1 MSYTDVFGGANVYP
15 SEISYS
21 FVDLTVDIFLSWP
34 EETSTNVNL
43 ATRIMDVDAATAGLS
58 IYLPGA
64 QKAGNGETILFNNVG
79 ASAFIVKNYDGTQIV
94 SIDPGIVWQ
103 VYLTDNTTDAGAWIA
118 LQYGAAISS
127 ANASALAGTG
137 LIAIGTL
144 LSQAMP
150 VTQFNSD
157 YIAGANDRSRTYIWD
172 ASGSGAVALPDP
184 ATVGNNWF
192 MNFRNAGGGEVVF
205 TPAAGSIDGGATKT
219 YQPQES
225 SIIVSDG
232 SDFYTIGFGQSAIFV
247 FDYTV
252 ISIAGTGNYTL
263 SGSEL
268 NRIAYKFT
276 GVLTGNRTVIVP
288 DTVQQYWV
296 DNATTGSY
304 TLTVRSTTG
313 TGPTIGQNQRAIFYC
328 NGADVVDADTSTVS
342 TPFSI
347 AQGGTGAVTA
357 GGALINLGGTSVGI
371 SLFTAVDAAA
381 AWAALGPLPAG
392 AVDGGTF

>member
-21 FVDLTVDIFLSWP
+21 FVDLTTDIFLSWP

-64 QKAGNGETILFNNVG
+64 QKAGTGETILFNNVG
-79 ASAFIVKNYDGTQIV
+79 ASAFIVKNYDGTQVV
-94 SIDPGIVWQ
+94 SIDPGVVWQ
-103 VYLTDNTTDAGAWIA
+103 VYLTNNTTDAGEWIA

-137 LIAIGTL
+137 LIAIGSL

-157 YIAGANDRSRTYIWD
+157 YTAGTNDRSRTYIWD

-205 TPAAGSIDGGATKT
+205 TPAAGLIDGGATKT

-232 SDFYTIGFGQSAIFV
+232 SNFYTIGFGQSAIFV

-252 ISIAGTGNYTL
+252 INIAGTGNYTL
-263 SGSEL
+263 TGSEL

-276 GVLTGNRTVIVP
+276 GLLTGNRTVIVP

-296 DNATTGSY
+296 DNATTGAYS
-304 TLTVRSTTG
+304 LTVRSTTG

-342 TPFSI
+342 TPFSV

-371 SLFTAVDAAA
+371 ALFTAADTAA
-381 AWAALGPLPAG
+381 AWAALGPLPPG
-392 AVDGGTF
+392 SVDGGTF